1 MIINPHLQVH
11 IAMGRYDG
19 GVPVEAIEYS
29 LDQMA
34 IPASYRD
41 RIETRVYP
49 AGHMMYVHPESRVA
63 QAADLADFVRR
74 ASNR

>member
-1 MIINPHLQVH
+1 LQVH

-49 AGHMMYVHPESRVA
+49 AGHMMYIHPESRVA
-63 QAADLADFVRR
+63 QSADLADFVRR
-74 ASNR
+74 ASNRD